1 MRLIGRV
8 NRKDLG
14 MYNSE
19 FYYVQ
24 EVLEERVKVSETI
37 DGEPLKCGFVPK
49 SMFELGYATTVYK
62 YQGSTIEGDYNV
74 YDVDRMDANE
84 LYTALTR
91 ARKSAQVHLNYC
103 TKKFRF
109 AQEPPQQQRS
119 TYNHVRQDISTT
131 CGMMRAKKDMLV

>member
-1 MRLIGRV
+1 
-8 NRKDLG
+8 
-14 MYNSE
+14 
-19 FYYVQ
+19 
-24 EVLEERVKVSETI
+24 
-37 DGEPLKCGFVPK
+37 
-49 SMFELGYATTVYK
+49 MFELGYATTVYK

-109 AQEPPQQQRS
+109 AQEPP
-119 TYNHVRQDISTT
+119 STT
-131 CGMMRAKKDMLV
+131 KINLQPCETGHIYYMWNDESKKGYVGLTEHTVEKRVQEHKDWKDDPIHKHPGEWYHKAVVA